1 VDLAEMIAE
10 TTAAVTV
17 VVITVDHVDATN
29 TMRVFY
35 ALIILG
41 CTLGCTAALTAVA
54 QPTLYPPTRVDD
66 VRDTIFGTVVADPY
80 RWLEDD
86 RDPEVEAWV
95 DAQDRVARD
104 YLSKI
109 PFRNAIRQRLAQ
121 LYTYEKVYGADRLQ
135 GLTFFLRQRGTD
147 NHALLIR
154 RNAQME
160 EDTVLNPNTWSAKG
174 TTRLGSWAISRD
186 ARYLAYARS
195 DAGSDWQT
203 IYVMDLA
210 TKQHLIDT
218 VRWVKVSGISWHE
231 DGFFYSRYPA
241 PDGGISE
248 LSSVN
253 QGHIAMYH
261 RVGTSQVS
269 DDTVWTDDAH
279 PDQFHFVWV
288 PEGSAYMLRSSRA
301 GGTKG
306 TSLFYTSVD
315 ALDRN
320 RQAPWQIL
328 FESDSVEL
336 SVVELRGD
344 TLYAQSTEQAP
355 NGKLIR
361 VDNFTQPW
369 VVREILP
376 HSESVLQGV
385 SIRGNKIIAT
395 VMRDVFD
402 YTTVYD
408 LDGNKLHEVELPG
421 LGSVGGF
428 GGRRENATVLYSFS
442 SYTQPGITYE
452 YNPATNTSTVWYAS
466 QIPFDASQVEARQ
479 VFVTS
484 RDGTRVPMT
493 LLQMKGRA
501 VPGASPTMLYGYG
514 GFNISITPSFS
525 VSRITWMEMGGVLAV
540 ANLRG
545 GGEYGEKWHKA
556 GTKLQKQNVF
566 DDFIAAAEWL
576 IQNKYTSS
584 SRLAIQGRSNGGLL
598 VGACMTQRPD
608 LFGACL
614 PGVGVM
620 DMLRFH
626 RFTAGRFW
634 TDDYG
639 SADNAEEFPA
649 LLKYSPYHNLKPGTK
664 YPATMVTTADTD
676 DRVVPGHSFK
686 FAARLQASQVGA
698 APVLI
703 RIETS
708 AGHGAGKPT
717 AKIIEESSDE
727 LAFLVRALGMK

>member
-1 VDLAEMIAE
+1 MI
-10 TTAAVTV
+10 V

-160 EDTVLNPNTWSAKG
+160 EDTVLNPNTWSEKG

-241 PDGGISE
+241 PDGGSSE

-253 QGHIAMYH
+253 QGHMAMYH
-261 RVGTSQVS
+261 RVGTTQVS

-514 GFNISITPSFS
+514 GFNISISPSFNAL
-525 VSRITWMEMGGVLAV
+525 VIPWLEAGGTWAI

-545 GGEYGEKWHKA
+545 GGEYGEAWHEA
-556 GTKLQKQNVF
+556 GTTTRKQNVF
-566 DDFIAAAEWL
+566 DDAIACAQWL
-576 IQNKYTSS
+576 IDNGITT
-584 SRLAIQGRSNGGLL
+584 RDLLAINGRSNGGLL
-598 VGACMTQRPD
+598 VGAVMTQRPD
-608 LFGACL
+608 LFRVAL
-614 PGVGVM
+614 PEVGVL
-620 DMLRFH
+620 DMLRYH
-626 RFTAGRFW
+626 LFTIGWNWAR
-634 TDDYG
+634 DYG
-639 SADNAEEFPA
+639 TVAKEDQFRA
-649 LLKYSPYHNLKPGTK
+649 LLAYSPYHNVRPGTA
-664 YPATMVTTADTD
+664 YPATMVMTADHD
-676 DRVVPGHSFK
+676 DRVVPAHSFK
-686 FAARLQASQVGA
+686 FAAALQASVDPT
-698 APVLI
+698 API
-703 RIETS
+703 TTS
-708 AGHGAGKPT
+708 TTAPLLMRVERQSGHGAVNTETLLDGMADK
-717 AKIIEESSDE
+717 
-727 LAFLVRALGMK
+727 LAFALYAMGWSYR